1 MTMSTSPAGLA
12 LIQAHEGLRLR
23 AYRDATGIP
32 TIGYGSTRGV
42 RLGMAITPEQAAARL
57 REDVEEAEAAVRR
70 LVTVPI
76 TQGQF
81 DALVSFTYNL
91 GAGKLAKSTLLALLN
106 RCDYAGAADQFPRWI
121 KAGGKNLRGLVRRR
135 AAERALFLSGVDY
148 A

>member
-1 MTMSTSPAGLA
+1 MLTLSPTGLA
-12 LIQAHEGLRLR
+12 LIQSFEGLRLR

-42 RLGMAITPEQAAARL
+42 RLGMVITPEQATARL
-57 REDVEEAEAAVRR
+57 REDVADAEAAVRR

-91 GAGKLAKSTLLALLN
+91 GAGNLAKSTLLELLN
-106 RCDYAGAADQFPRWI
+106 LADYAGAANQFPRWI

-135 AAERALFLSGVDY
+135 AAERALFLGDRLP
-148 A
+148 